1 MPATPY
7 LRVDLARL
15 RHNIAQVAEFADGA
29 GLALRPHVKTHKT
42 VEIARLQLAAG
53 AVGISV
59 ATIGE
64 AETFAR
70 NGIGDVFV
78 AYPLWLDDAAAGR
91 LTDLTG
97 DAAVAIGVDSVEG
110 AANAGRLLGAT
121 TVEALIEVDCG
132 HHRSGVLPRDAG
144 KVALAAVRTG
154 LQVRGVFTFPGHSY
168 AAGALAS
175 AAADESAAL
184 REAAASLREA
194 GVEPRVISGGSTPS
208 LAHSD
213 PSVLT
218 ELRPGVYVFGDAQQ
232 WELGAMSPESLAL
245 TCSTSVVSHAGG
257 RLVLDAGS
265 KVLGADR
272 PAYASGFGRLPD
284 HPDARIVML
293 SEHHAVVDLAGARL
307 PPLGSRVD
315 VVPNHV
321 CNAVNLVDTVYA
333 EESGELRPWTVTARG
348 LNS

>member
-1 MPATPY
+1 MPTTPY
-7 LRVDLARL
+7 LQIDLARL
-15 RHNIAQVAEFADGA
+15 RRNIARAAEFAQA
-29 GLALRPHVKTHKT
+29 GGVTLRPHVKTHKS

-64 AETFAR
+64 AETFVR
-70 NGIGDVFV
+70 NGVGDVFV

-91 LTDLTG
+91 LSDLTG

-110 AANAGRLLGAT
+110 AANAGRLLGAS
-121 TVEALIEVDCG
+121 TVEVLVEIDCG
-132 HHRSGVLPRDAG
+132 HHRSGVLPHDAG
-144 KVALAAVRTG
+144 KVASAAMRTG
-154 LQVRGVFTFPGHSY
+154 LTVRGVFTFPGHSY
-168 AAGALAS
+168 ASGALAS

-184 REAAASLREA
+184 REAAGSLRDA
-194 GVEPRVISGGSTPS
+194 GIEPRVISGGSTPS

-213 PSVLT
+213 TEVLT

-232 WELGAMSPESLAL
+232 WEMGAMPPGSIAL
-245 TCSTSVVSHAGG
+245 TCRSTVVSHAGD

-272 PAYASGFGRLPD
+272 APYATGFGRLPD
-284 HPDARIVML
+284 HPDARIVLL
-293 SEHHAVVDLAGARL
+293 SEHHAVVDLDGARL
-307 PPLGSRVD
+307 PPLGSQVG

-321 CNAVNLVDTVYA
+321 CNAVNLVDSVYA
-333 EESGELRPWTVTARG
+333 EESGELRPWSVAARG